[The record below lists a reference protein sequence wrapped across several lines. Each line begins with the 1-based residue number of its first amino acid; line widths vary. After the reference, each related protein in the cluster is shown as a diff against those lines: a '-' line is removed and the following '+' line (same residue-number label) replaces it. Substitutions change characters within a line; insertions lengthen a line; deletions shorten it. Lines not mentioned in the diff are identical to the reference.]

1 MIKCNMGKLEI
12 RGIKAV
18 LMADLHTMLRG
29 LMESEILPYGV
40 IKSILEVAKC
50 ETEGTDTEEAYD
62 EMVKAM
68 LDDVIKKSEEKVES
82 PDEEPL
88 TVDEDVMRMV
98 FEGMRG

>member
-12 RGIKAV
+12 RGFKAV

-40 IKSILEVAKC
+40 IKPMLEVAKC
-50 ETEGTDTEEAYD
+50 EIEGTDSEEAYN
-62 EMVKAM
+62 EMVRAM
-68 LDDVIKKSEEKVES
+68 LEDAVKKSADKTES
-82 PDEEPL
+82 HDAETL

-98 FEGMRG
+98 FEGMR

>member
-12 RGIKAV
+12 RGIKAM

-40 IKSILEVAKC
+40 IKSMLEVAKC
-50 ETEGTDTEEAYD
+50 ETEGTDPEEAYND
-62 EMVKAM
+62 MVKAM
-68 LDDVIKKSEEKVES
+68 IEDAVKKSADKTMS
-82 PDEEPL
+82 PDAEPL

-98 FEGMRG
+98 FEGMR

>member
-50 ETEGTDTEEAYD
+50 ETEGTDTEEAYN

-68 LDDVIKKSEEKVES
+68 LDDVIKKSDKKTES
-82 PDEEPL
+82 HDAEAL

-98 FEGMRG
+98 FEGVKG

>member
-40 IKSILEVAKC
+40 IKSMLEVAKC
-50 ETEGTDTEEAYD
+50 ETEGTDTEEAYND
-62 EMVKAM
+62 MVKAM
-68 LDDVIKKSEEKVES
+68 IENAVKESAEKTES
-82 PDEEPL
+82 QDAETL

-98 FEGMRG
+98 FEGMR